1 MKKITLKNI
10 KRTIK
15 SPTAAF
21 RDVLANDRG
30 FGMPLGI
37 VITGGIFSG
46 ISSYFQKLNAYSEFK
61 DVMGGMGKD
70 MVMPAVPGLSMQE
83 PAIISEIARMA
94 ILAPLGWL
102 VITAL
107 YFVMSKLLKGKAG
120 YSDLLLVGGYAQ
132 LPMLF
137 GSILGIGAGLTLPSL
152 AFLPS
157 LIFGL
162 WTLIATIIGV
172 REANAF
178 TTARAVIVVI
188 VPLVILGILLTII
201 IIGVMLLSLP
211 MGGSGDIPLPP
222 PQ

>member
-1 MKKITLKNI
+1 LSLENV

-15 SPTAAF
+15 SPTTAF

-37 VITGGIFSG
+37 VITGGILGG
-46 ISSYFQKLNAYSEFK
+46 ISGYFQKLNAYSEFQNI
-61 DVMGGMGKD
+61 MGDMGTD
-70 MVMPAVPGLSMQE
+70 MAMPAIPGLSMQE
-83 PAIISEIARMA
+83 PAIISEIGRMV
-94 ILAPLGWL
+94 ILTPLGWL

-132 LPMLF
+132 VPMLL
-137 GSILGIGAGLTLPSL
+137 GSIFGIGAGLTLPSL

-162 WTLIATIIGV
+162 WTLVVTIIGV
-172 REANAF
+172 REASAF
-178 TTARAVIVVI
+178 TTIRAAIAVI

-201 IIGVMLLSLP
+201 IFGAVLYFMGVD
-211 MGGSGDIPLPP
+211 GGEVPLPP
-222 PQ
+222 PR